1 MKVDR
6 KKTLRNFST
15 FHIVDFSSDFIVVP
29 NEDILLMD
37 MAKGERGRIL
47 QFGHFAPRAPNLRN

>member
-6 KKTLRNFST
+6 KKRLRNFST
-15 FHIVDFSSDFIVVP
+15 IHIVDFSSDFIVVP

-37 MAKGERGRIL
+37 MGKGETYPSVWSL
-47 QFGHFAPRAPNLRN
+47 CATCF